1 MRTMKEDVI
10 KVLKVKPHEHPEVYM
25 LKNTLEAMQEAVGG
39 YIDILGLDDNV
50 CILLNDEGKLIGLEG
65 NRRIGS
71 DIIVGDFFVC
81 GSDEEGNL
89 ISLSEKE
96 LDTYTKIFYEPQKF
110 TKEEIEEA
118 YEKNTGLVIIETFKD
133 KNPVYVPGV
142 LCTNHGPF
150 TWGADAAEAVHNAV
164 VLEEVAKMAYRC
176 EHLNPEA
183 KPAPQYLQ
191 DKHFFRKHGANA
203 YYGQGK

>member
-1 MRTMKEDVI
+1 MVPQNITIFKKFFFDKFWKGVIILKENVL

-39 YIDILGLDDNV
+39 YIDIIGLDGSV

-89 ISLSEKE
+89 TSLSEEE
-96 LDTYTKIFYEPQKF
+96 LDKYTNFFYEPQEF
-110 TKEEIEEA
+110 TKEEIEE
-118 YEKNTGLVIIETFKD
+118 TTVIEFYTF
-133 KNPVYVPGV
+133 
-142 LCTNHGPF
+142 
-150 TWGADAAEAVHNAV
+150 E
-164 VLEEVAKMAYRC
+164 
-176 EHLNPEA
+176 
-183 KPAPQYLQ
+183 
-191 DKHFFRKHGANA
+191 
-203 YYGQGK
+203 

>member
-1 MRTMKEDVI
+1 MKEDVI

-89 ISLSEKE
+89 TSLSEEE
-96 LDTYTKIFYEPQKF
+96 LDKYTNFFMSHRSLQK
-110 TKEEIEEA
+110 K
-118 YEKNTGLVIIETFKD
+118 K
-133 KNPVYVPGV
+133 
-142 LCTNHGPF
+142 
-150 TWGADAAEAVHNAV
+150 
-164 VLEEVAKMAYRC
+164 
-176 EHLNPEA
+176 
-183 KPAPQYLQ
+183 
-191 DKHFFRKHGANA
+191 
-203 YYGQGK
+203 

>member
-1 MRTMKEDVI
+1 MKESVI

-89 ISLSEKE
+89 ASLNEEE
-96 LDTYTKIFYEPQKF
+96 LDTYTKFFYEPQEF
-110 TKEEIEEA
+110 TKEEIEETA
-118 YEKNTGLVIIETFKD
+118 VIEFYTF
-133 KNPVYVPGV
+133 
-142 LCTNHGPF
+142 
-150 TWGADAAEAVHNAV
+150 E
-164 VLEEVAKMAYRC
+164 
-176 EHLNPEA
+176 
-183 KPAPQYLQ
+183 
-191 DKHFFRKHGANA
+191 
-203 YYGQGK
+203 

>member
-1 MRTMKEDVI
+1 MKEDVI

-89 ISLSEKE
+89 TSLSEE
-96 LDTYTKIFYEPQKF
+96 ALDTYTKIFYEPQEF
-110 TKEEIEEA
+110 TKEEIE
-118 YEKNTGLVIIETFKD
+118 
-133 KNPVYVPGV
+133 
-142 LCTNHGPF
+142 
-150 TWGADAAEAVHNAV
+150 
-164 VLEEVAKMAYRC
+164 
-176 EHLNPEA
+176 
-183 KPAPQYLQ
+183 
-191 DKHFFRKHGANA
+191 
-203 YYGQGK
+203 

>member
-1 MRTMKEDVI
+1 MKESVI

-39 YIDILGLDDNV
+39 YIDIVGLDDNV

-89 ISLSEKE
+89 TSLSEEE
-96 LDTYTKIFYEPQKF
+96 LDTYWTIVNKKDTIFKYIFWERLDYLPIPECCFHFIWCQ
-110 TKEEIEEA
+110 
-118 YEKNTGLVIIETFKD
+118 
-133 KNPVYVPGV
+133 
-142 LCTNHGPF
+142 
-150 TWGADAAEAVHNAV
+150 
-164 VLEEVAKMAYRC
+164 VA
-176 EHLNPEA
+176 
-183 KPAPQYLQ
+183 
-191 DKHFFRKHGANA
+191 
-203 YYGQGK
+203 